1 MYVQNNNINKAE
13 TESLELRSLNT
24 SATAPI
30 KSSKHGDN
38 AVRNLENQVLQ
49 IREYRHNGSPKN
61 IIERLLQK
69 LSWTY
74 ENEIKKVMYEWLPG
88 TSIDKI
94 DDLANLIIRV
104 RDVHGEFGERDAAYI
119 LLCTWYIYFP
129 EWAVRIFHRFVGG
142 IGCWSDVKY
151 MCKILLSFELRSL
164 DPVVVVRERSSQQL
178 TSKVTF
184 VDRKSLEEFRNN
196 IIDIMLNQLYA
207 DYTKWNEVMEN
218 YLENRR
224 QYFGIGEKYEGENE
238 NGGWKRTREPLMKR
252 PEASR
257 YISLASKWCPREKSK
272 FGWLFKLLIQ
282 RMATKNVPYTRSNPR
297 KMFSENAR
305 KLRHILRATR
315 VTSTNHEKDT

>member
-1 MYVQNNNINKAE
+1 MCVHNNNNNNKAE
-13 TESLELRSLNT
+13 T
-24 SATAPI
+24 
-30 KSSKHGDN
+30 KHYDD
-38 AVRNLENQVLQ
+38 ALRNLENQVLQ
-49 IREYRHNGSPKN
+49 IREYRFNGSPKN

-88 TSIDKI
+88 TSMDKI
-94 DDLANLIIRV
+94 DDLANFIIRV

-119 LLCTWYIYFP
+119 LLWTWYIYFP
-129 EWAVRIFHRFVGG
+129 EWAIRIFHRFVGG

-151 MCKILLSFELRSL
+151 MCKMLFRSQ
-164 DPVVVVRERSSQQL
+164 DSVVVVRERSTQQL
-178 TSKVTF
+178 TSKMTF
-184 VDRKSLEEFRNN
+184 CQRAKLSTTNFEDDLWSSEKFGDRKSLEEFRNN

-252 PEASR
+252 PEANR

-282 RMATKNVPYTRSNPR
+282 RMATKNVTYTRSNPR

-315 VTSTNHEKDT
+315 VTSTNQEKDT